1 MLSLEGMNIPLA
13 NTLGRMRD
21 ELQTILSLCEDKEV
35 HKAVKR
41 LNALVDA
48 VESGLKC
55 PLGENN
61 CPLEK
66 KAR

>member
-1 MLSLEGMNIPLA
+1 
-13 NTLGRMRD
+13 MRD